1 MARVRWGV
9 VGLGY
14 IAQTAVLPGF
24 RNAANAEL
32 AALVSDDPSK
42 LARLGRRYSVPLRV
56 GYDGY
61 ESLLASG
68 RVDAVYI
75 ALPNHLH
82 RDFSVAAARHGVH
95 VLCEKPMAMTE
106 EECRAMLDAAEGGGV
121 RLMVA
126 YRLHFE
132 EANLE
137 AGRIVR
143 SGEIGEPRLF
153 TSLFTAKV
161 DDAEN
166 IRLKAASGGGTLYDI
181 GVYCINA
188 ARALFRAEP
197 NEVLALSASGDDARF
212 REVDE
217 MTGAVLRFP
226 GERLATF
233 TTSFAAADR
242 SIYTVVGTNG
252 SLDVEPAYAFA
263 KSISHRLRV
272 GGRTRR
278 RTFRKRDQFGPEIV
292 YFSSCI
298 QEGRAPEPSGAEGL
312 ADVRVIEAL
321 YRSAETGRTVSLPP
335 PPEGVRRPTL
345 AQEIRRPPVREPE
358 LVNAKG
364 PSD

>member
-1 MARVRWGV
+1 MAKVRWGV

-14 IAQTAVLPGF
+14 IAQVAVLPAF
-24 RNAANAEL
+24 RHAANAEL

-42 LARLGRRYSVPLRV
+42 LKMLGRRYGVPLRV
-56 GYDGY
+56 PYAEY
-61 ESLLASG
+61 ESLLESG

-75 ALPNHLH
+75 AVPNNLH
-82 RDFSVAAARHGVH
+82 RDFAVAAARHGVH
-95 VLCEKPMAMTE
+95 VLCEKPMAVTE
-106 EECRAMLDAAEGGGV
+106 EECRAMLDAAERGGV

-153 TSLFTAKV
+153 TSLFTTRV
-161 DDAEN
+161 DDAGN

-181 GVYCINA
+181 GIYCINA
-188 ARALFRAEP
+188 ARSLFRAEP
-197 NEVLALSASGDDARF
+197 SEVVAFSASGDDARF
-212 REVDE
+212 QDVDE

-226 GERLATF
+226 GGRLASF

-242 SIYTVVGTNG
+242 SIYTVAGTEG
-252 SLDVEPAYAFA
+252 SLDVEPAYAYA
-263 KSISHRLRV
+263 KAISHRLTV
-272 GGRTRR
+272 AGKTRR

-321 YRSAETGRTVSLPP
+321 YRSAETRRPVNLPP
-335 PPEGVRRPTL
+335 PPEGIRRPTL

-358 LVNAKG
+358 LVNAKA